1 MMKKALLSVFISF
14 VLSQFAF
21 SQTVVN
27 NIGQRTF
34 HFKDQKRN
42 RPLTTE
48 VWYPTTDTLKQS
60 DKKFSPFARAN
71 TVRDGKLPSTKLPLI
86 LLSHGT
92 GGGRLNQEWLADT
105 LVKNG
110 FIVAAVDHWGNT
122 FDNKIGIEFAKPWER
137 PQDISLVL
145 TNLLNDP
152 AFKTIID
159 PDKIGAAGFSF
170 GGFTV
175 IALAGGVLDFDAL
188 RNYFKARPNEL
199 NVPEFPTLS
208 KYLDDSTLLAGF
220 KTYPPLKDKRIKAFL
235 SISPGLG
242 VGFTNKKQM
251 KDITGAVFIIGS
263 ESDSITPVK
272 TNAFHFHK
280 LIKSSAYY
288 VNKGKVGHYVM
299 LPEAIDDVKKE
310 APAIFTDDA
319 SVNRHQ
325 IHRDVDSLT
334 VNFFKKQLKPV
345 VQ

>member
-1 MMKKALLSVFISF
+1 MKSLIISVFILTVFSP
-14 VLSQFAF
+14 SAF
-21 SQTVVN
+21 SQAGVN

-71 TVRDGKLPSTKLPLI
+71 TVRNGKLPSTKLPLI

-122 FDNKIGIEFAKPWER
+122 YDNKIGIEFAKPWER
-137 PQDISLVL
+137 PQDISFIL
-145 TNLLNDP
+145 TALLNDP
-152 AFKTIID
+152 GFKAVVD
-159 PDKIGAAGFSF
+159 LDKIGAAGFSF
-170 GGFTV
+170 GGYTV
-175 IALAGGVLDFDAL
+175 IALAGGKLDFEAL
-188 RNYFKARPNEL
+188 RSYFKAKPNEL

-208 KYLDDSTLLAGF
+208 KYLDDSTLLAGA
-220 KTYPPLKDKRIKAFL
+220 KTYPPLKDNRIKAFL

-242 VGFTNKKQM
+242 VGFTSNKQM
-251 KDITGAVFIIGS
+251 KDITGAMFIIGS
-263 ESDSITPVK
+263 ESDSIVPVK
-272 TNAFHFHK
+272 TNAYHFHE
-280 LIKSSAYY
+280 LIKGSEYY

-299 LPEAIDDVKKE
+299 LPEAIDEVKKE
-310 APAIFTDDA
+310 APVIFTDDA

-325 IHRDVDSLT
+325 IHRYVDSLA
-334 VNFFKKQLKPV
+334 VNFFKKQLQAVGK
-345 VQ
+345 

>member
-1 MMKKALLSVFISF
+1 MKSSFLSVFILLVF
-14 VLSQFAF
+14 SQFAF
-21 SQTVVN
+21 SQTAVN

-34 HFKDQKRN
+34 HFKDEKRN

-48 VWYPTTDTLKQS
+48 IWYPTTDTLKQS
-60 DKKFSPFARAN
+60 DKVFSPFTRAN
-71 TVRDGKLPSTKLPLI
+71 TVRNGKLPSTKLPLI

-105 LVKNG
+105 LVKSG

-137 PQDISLVL
+137 PQDISFVL
-145 TNLLNDP
+145 TSLLNNP
-152 AFKTIID
+152 EFKTVIN

-170 GGFTV
+170 GGYTV
-175 IALAGGVLDFDAL
+175 IALAGATLDFDAL

-208 KYLDDSTLLAGF
+208 KYLDDSTLLASA
-220 KTYPPLKDKRIKAFL
+220 KTYPPLKDKRIRAFL

-242 VGFTNKKQM
+242 VGFIHKEQM

-263 ESDSITPVK
+263 QSDSITPVK
-272 TNAFHFHK
+272 TNAFHFHE
-280 LIKSSAYY
+280 LIKGSEYY
-288 VNKGKVGHYVM
+288 VNKGKTGHYVM

-310 APAIFTDDA
+310 VPAIFTDHA

-325 IHRDVDSLT
+325 IHRDVDSLAIK
-334 VNFFKKQLKPV
+334 FFRKQLKPV
-345 VQ
+345 AQ